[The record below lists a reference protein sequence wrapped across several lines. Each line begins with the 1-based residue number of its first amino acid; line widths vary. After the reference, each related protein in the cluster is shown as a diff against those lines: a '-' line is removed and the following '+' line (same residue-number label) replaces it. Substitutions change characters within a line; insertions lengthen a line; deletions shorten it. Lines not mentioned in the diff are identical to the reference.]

1 MKLLSITAGG
11 FSATVDGCA
20 RGEQEIW
27 FLSMLGHQQSVRA
40 IWARLVKGE
49 RSFLS
54 GDGDAKSL
62 PLAREA
68 WGTWR
73 FNGMRLPS
81 GASYHGM
88 LVPQLAMYNSDR
100 SDFLLLVREQDD
112 AARLH
117 FRFLAR
123 RLDLPLHP
131 SWAEWLWQRSLASGE
146 VDELDSLGLGAW
158 RCRPNQDV
166 LRNEIGKAVR
176 RGELCV
182 EPDAVPFARQKAA

>member
-1 MKLLSITAGG
+1 MKLLTITAGG

-20 RGEQEIW
+20 HGEQELW

-40 IWARLVKGE
+40 IWARMVKGE
-49 RSFLS
+49 NGFLS
-54 GDGDAKSL
+54 GNTDGKSL

-73 FNGMRLPS
+73 FSGMRLPS

-88 LVPQLAMYNSDR
+88 LVPELGTYNSDR
-100 SDFLLLVREQDD
+100 SDFVLLVREQDD

-117 FRFLAR
+117 R

-146 VDELDSLGLGAW
+146 VDELDSLGLRAW
-158 RCRPNQDV
+158 RCRPSQDA